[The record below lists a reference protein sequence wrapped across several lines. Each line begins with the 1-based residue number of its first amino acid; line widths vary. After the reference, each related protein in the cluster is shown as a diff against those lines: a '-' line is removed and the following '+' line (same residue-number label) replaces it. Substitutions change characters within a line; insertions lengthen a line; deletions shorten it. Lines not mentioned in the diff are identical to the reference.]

1 MFRDWNEMFLR
12 YGDANVAAFD
22 RKMGIS
28 SFYAKALGRSLD
40 LSVSDWKRVCVSE
53 KDRESMSR

>member
-1 MFRDWNEMFLR
+1 MFLR

-40 LSVSDWKRVCVSE
+40 LSVSDWKRVCE
-53 KDRESMSR
+53 